1 MQPQKSSAE
10 PRYITAAD
18 SELLGMLIFL
28 VDDDAINLK
37 LLQSVLGREGFS
49 NLLLFSSGEEMLRA
63 IETRMPD
70 LILLD
75 IMMPGLSG
83 YDVISLVRE
92 DPRRAS
98 LPIIMITAVPL
109 EDDMEPLRRSFE
121 LGAMDYI
128 AKPIS
133 NIELIMRVRS
143 ALRIERQRQLLEAAA
158 HKINSLERLLP
169 ICSYCKKVRD
179 DNDYWQE
186 VEVYISARTDAQFS
200 HSVCPDC
207 YERHIKPQLDQLHNK
222 ER

>member
-1 MQPQKSSAE
+1 
-10 PRYITAAD
+10 
-18 SELLGMLIFL
+18 MLIFL

-37 LLQSVLGREGFS
+37 LLQSVLGREGFT
-49 NLLLFSSGEEMLRA
+49 NLELFSSGEDMYRA
-63 IETRMPD
+63 LESRVPD

-98 LPIIMITAVPL
+98 LPIIMVTAVPL

-143 ALRIERQRQLLEAAA
+143 ALKIERQRKLLEAAVR
-158 HKINSLERLLP
+158 KIMSLERLLP

-186 VEVYISARTDAQFS
+186 VEVYISERTDTQFS

-207 YERHIKPQLDQLHNK
+207 YEKHIKPQLDELSRK
-222 ER
+222 GD

>member
-1 MQPQKSSAE
+1 MPLLSKNAD
-10 PRYITAAD
+10 PRGTAVQD
-18 SELLGMLIFL
+18 PDLLGMRIFL
-28 VDDDAINLK
+28 VDDDAINRK
-37 LLQSVLGREGFS
+37 LLQTVLGREGFCDME
-49 NLLLFSSGEEMLRA
+49 LFASAEEMLRA
-63 IETRMPD
+63 CEQRVPD

-83 YDVISLVRE
+83 YDAITLTRE
-92 DPRRAS
+92 IPGCAFT
-98 LPIIMITAVPL
+98 PIIMITAVAL

-133 NIELIMRVRS
+133 NIELVMRVRS
-143 ALRIERQRQLLEAAA
+143 ALRIERQRQQLEAAIQ
-158 HKINSLERLLP
+158 KINSLEKLLP

-186 VEVYISARTDAQFS
+186 VEVYISARTDSQFS

-207 YERHIKPQLDQLHNK
+207 YQTHIKPQLDNLK
-222 ER
+222 KKD